1 MADPTDAY
9 TIGAFEM
16 VTGRAVRPLVAIP
29 TELEAALERL
39 YGAGK
44 SALGQM
50 LGDVETRADELAFDA
65 DVQQLKDLASE
76 APVIRLVSLLITN
89 ALETRASDIH
99 IEPFENRLIVRY
111 RIDGVLHE
119 VESPP
124 QAAVRRGDLARSRSW
139 RTSTSPSAAC
149 RRTAASGCASRARRS
164 TCASRRVPTMHG
176 ESVVMRI
183 LDKGGVA
190 LDFQQARLR
199 GRHAEDVPRRAAA
212 AARHPARHRPDRLA
226 ARRRRSTRRSIG

>member
-1 MADPTDAY
+1 
-9 TIGAFEM
+9 M

-44 SALGQM
+44 SAQSQLI
-50 LGDVETRADELAFDA
+50 GDVETRGDELAFDA

-124 QAAVRRGDLARSRSW
+124 RRLSAAVISRIKIMAQPRHRRAPAAAGRPHPAARAGQGDRPARLDR
-139 RTSTSPSAAC
+139 ADD
-149 RRTAASGCASRARRS
+149 ARR
-164 TCASRRVPTMHG
+164 
-176 ESVVMRI
+176 
-183 LDKGGVA
+183 
-190 LDFQQARLR
+190 
-199 GRHAEDVPRRAAA
+199 
-212 AARHPARHRPDRLA
+212 DRW
-226 ARRRRSTRRSIG
+226 

>member
-16 VTGRAVRPLVAIP
+16 VTGRAVRPMVAIP

-44 SALGQM
+44 SAVGQ
-50 LGDVETRADELAFDA
+50 LIGDVETRPDELTFDA
-65 DVQQLKDLASE
+65 DIQQLKDLASE

-89 ALETRASDIH
+89 ALEMRASDIH

-111 RIDGVLHE
+111 RVDGVLHE

-124 QAAVRRGDLARSRSW
+124 KRLSAAVISRIKIMANLDIAERRLAAGRPHPAAHPGQGDRPARVD
-139 RTSTSPSAAC
+139 AADD
-149 RRTAASGCASRARRS
+149 ARR
-164 TCASRRVPTMHG
+164 V
-176 ESVVMRI
+176 
-183 LDKGGVA
+183 
-190 LDFQQARLR
+190 
-199 GRHAEDVPRRAAA
+199 GRHADSRQGPRRA
-212 AARHPARHRPDRLA
+212 RFPASSASRT
-226 ARRRRSTRRSIG
+226 TR